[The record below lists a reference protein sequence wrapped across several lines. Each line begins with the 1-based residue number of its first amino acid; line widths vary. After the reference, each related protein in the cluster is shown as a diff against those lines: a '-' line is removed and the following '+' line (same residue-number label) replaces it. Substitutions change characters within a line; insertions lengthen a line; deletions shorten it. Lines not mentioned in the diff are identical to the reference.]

1 MKKLSFA
8 LMCMASL
15 ALLTACGGG
24 SSKGGDTTDSGNA
37 ADATGLADGKWPA
50 SVYDKYGIDEI
61 KTNGKLVYTAFATDG
76 SNQYEVFYKGV
87 TKDEVLAY
95 VNALK
100 AKGFRISAR
109 DQKILEER
117 SWEHV
122 TLYQADEKKDVCLRI
137 FFNYKENETMEYYAD
152 EPNPAFDIQEEGDQM
167 FISYNFRV
175 MLNPIENEAKSNG
188 KMDALGIAAA
198 DFAGIPSVRVVDLN
212 EGANGGSIQ
221 LNFFRDHETTAE
233 DIAALHSKVA
243 EVLAA
248 KGAKFSHV
256 FSGKELTTESLK
268 AENIRSYMVE
278 REGKKFLLM
287 PNSDTEPGDFGGG
300 VSFNFT
306 LSRN

>member
-8 LMCMASL
+8 LMCIASF

-37 ADATGLADGKWPA
+37 AEAKGLADGKWPA

-61 KTNGKLVYTAFATDG
+61 KTNGKLVFTNFGTDG
-76 SNQYEVFYKGV
+76 SSQYEVYYKGV

-95 VNALK
+95 VNSLK

-109 DQKILEER
+109 DQDILENR
-117 SWEHV
+117 TWEHV
-122 TLYQADEKKDVCLRI
+122 ILYQADEKKDMCLRI
-137 FFNYKENETMEYYAD
+137 YFNYKENTRVEYYAD
-152 EPNPAFDIQEEGDQM
+152 EPNPAFDIQEEGDQR
-167 FISYNFRV
+167 FIAYNFQV
-175 MLNPIENEAKSNG
+175 SLNPIENEVKADG
-188 KMDALGIAAA
+188 KMEALGIAAA
-198 DFAGIPSVRVVDLN
+198 DFAGVPSVRVVDLK
-212 EGANGGSIQ
+212 EGANGGSIKMS
-221 LNFFRDHETTAE
+221 FFRGHETTAE

-287 PNSDTEPGDFGGG
+287 PNSDTDPGDFGGG